1 MKAIVT
7 ILDDNDNVVEK
18 DKVILP
24 YKSDTYIVGADICNA
39 GEGENPDRMLMNKY
53 EFRFCFSTMN
63 PFERR
68 QKNE

>member
-39 GEGENPDRMLMNKY
+39 GEGENPDRMLTNKY
-53 EFRFCFSTMN
+53 EFRFYYNIMK
-63 PFERR
+63 PFEGRCLM
-68 QKNE
+68 